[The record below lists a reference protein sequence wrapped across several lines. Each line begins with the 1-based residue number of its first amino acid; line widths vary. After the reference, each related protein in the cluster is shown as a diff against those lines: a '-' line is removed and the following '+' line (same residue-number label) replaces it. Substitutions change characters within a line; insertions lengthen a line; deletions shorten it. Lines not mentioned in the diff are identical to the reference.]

1 MKAIPTVVAALSL
14 SLSSFGVL
22 ANSPDFPHLA
32 TTGYGEVIAKPDM
45 AEFSVKVVE
54 STMTAEQAKQSV
66 DKVVRTF
73 LDALNTEGVEKQD
86 VTSSNLYITPQYHYP
101 KDGKPELVGYRASR
115 SVTVTVED
123 LADLN
128 QYLDLALNSGI
139 NQVDNIQLKV
149 KDQAKY
155 QQQARMAAIK
165 DANSKAEF
173 LAEGFGKELNGVWR
187 IDYNMSGY
195 QPVLKR
201 SMAMDARSESNS
213 YQDSTIVIRDSVDVI
228 YKIDWSVQ
236 WFHSG

>member
-22 ANSPDFPHLA
+22 ANSPDFPHLS

-73 LDALNTEGVEKQD
+73 LDALNKEGVEKQD

-187 IDYNMSGY
+187 IDYNMPGN
-195 QPVLKR
+195 QPVLLR

-228 YKIDWSVQ
+228 YKID
-236 WFHSG
+236 